1 VSTGWASFLA
11 GQGVAWAL
19 VLSLTPSVASAQE
32 VPPKIDFNKKS
43 SFEGKQFEGKE
54 FTAKSF
60 SAKEFE
66 AKQYSTKAARTK
78 EFDAKASR
86 LREQEYPGKDYT
98 PTTAEQVG
106 RWRKMYEDW
115 REAQAKIYPT
125 TNVATKTDAK
135 LEKQAQKFEKPKLVG
150 TPVVN
155 PTPENINK
163 PVGGSSSQ
171 SK

>member
-1 VSTGWASFLA
+1 MSTSCTSFLE

-19 VLSLTPSVASAQE
+19 VLSLTLSVASAQE
-32 VPPKIDFNKKS
+32 VPPKINFNKKS
-43 SFEGKQFEGKE
+43 SFDGKQFDTQG
-54 FTAKSF
+54 FTAKSLA
-60 SAKEFE
+60 AKEFE

-78 EFDAKASR
+78 EFDAKTSK
-86 LREQEYPGKDYT
+86 LRKQEYPGKDYT

-115 REAQAKIYPT
+115 REAQAKVYPT
-125 TNVATKTDAK
+125 TNAATKTDAK
-135 LEKQAQKFEKPKLVG
+135 LKEKAQKFEKPKRVE
-150 TPVVN
+150 TPVIN
-155 PTPENINK
+155 PTPENINR